1 MATLEQ
7 LQKQLDDRTLVPQEL
22 TRKQRQIIDTLIE
35 RGDLKG
41 PTTGMIQA
49 ERDKVAS
56 EIADERTF
64 LKDPLKA
71 GTGVGQPTYELV
83 GDIGGSIYPYVAMRK
98 KIFGAAKSG
107 NLWVKG
113 PGKLLQSA
121 TKVADRLPGRFKL
134 FGGALKLLAR
144 AADVPGKILQSPLG
158 RAEVFSVLGGT
169 AGAGAG
175 AVTYDLLNET
185 AGTQIATALGDD
197 LSEIPAGEVDRDTL
211 TNAGV
216 AMKNALYWNA
226 GAAALTP
233 FIFGGLGKLGR
244 TLFGTV
250 GKDQKELAM
259 FARDKGLPLP
269 LLSAMKQDV
278 GPLGNIGK
286 TYFKTVGV
294 FPFVSAIG
302 RDALQGAEQ
311 AAGKRFLNDLNAY
324 APLMKTSVLS
334 SSVYKQVNKVF
345 QDNVDLIASK
355 YGAFDALADK
365 SLGGPAVVKL
375 TKSRQAAREFLERFK
390 NEYPGFTQYDSLV
403 GDIPTK
409 DIDKILL
416 NAGDPINTFMKAMV
430 AIGDDPITPKQFK
443 GLMTMLGRAIEGTNY
458 KTLNKEMFVMREA
471 LEADFNSFGANI
483 NKATF
488 LADEGFKTQYD
499 NIAKLSGPEMAEQY
513 LNNSMK
519 AAEGLKDKLL
529 DANKTYSS
537 ILGFYQRAKVP
548 QLIKKFDR
556 SAFTTQSLQGFY
568 GKEAVFRDQLF
579 ETLERDVFQ
588 SNSPKALQQFAKLI
602 GAEGSAELGIK
613 ATEGGKALFKAAK
626 ARYLFNTFIDSFDSA
641 TAPQAQ
647 SIFRNAGEE
656 LLPGQ
661 YMQDSMEILT
671 RQGREE
677 LGDFSIKKVM
687 KDNGIYD
694 VKDIR
699 FSPNDFA
706 QFNINKFL
714 NKLGIGEAGEE
725 LGRAKMTQMLGK
737 EGANEFFGFTNYMK
751 AISDVPL
758 SDTSTFLQRRLTLSG
773 GRGIIGGL
781 VMGGSFMAN
790 PLAPAVLIL
799 LARRAGQILSD
810 PVALRA
816 MNDALLP
823 EEQIKLLRG
832 GKLGRGTPRAL
843 LPGRDYFTGRDINV
857 GFKALSR
864 AGLTQK
870 REAFARL
877 LNYLNEEDKDIPT
890 VDPNNIDQED
900 ITNRLLSLDYSIP
913 QPRYDDKTL
922 PKETVETMF
931 VQQFTNSS
939 GNVDLDNEMASVI
952 KSSVQNEE
960 ESIASDL
967 VRDDEA
973 DRQSVTGDLELQPV
987 TQPPQGPQTPV
998 TGQQT
1003 AQQIQQLF
1011 PFDVTSIAAAQ
1022 RRQGG

>member
-1 MATLEQ
+1 MATLKQ
-7 LQKQLDDRTLVPQEL
+7 LQKQLDDRTLVPSEL
-22 TRKQRQIIDTLIE
+22 TRKQRDIIDTLIE

-41 PTTGMIQA
+41 PTTSMIQA

-56 EIADERTF
+56 DIAAERTF
-64 LKDPLKA
+64 TKDPLKA
-71 GTGVGQPTYELV
+71 ATGVGQPTYELV

-98 KIFGAAKSG
+98 QIFGAAKSG
-107 NLWVKG
+107 NLWQKG

-144 AADVPGKILQSPLG
+144 VADVPGKVVQSPLG
-158 RAEVFSVLGGT
+158 RAEIYSVLGGT

-185 AGTQIATALGDD
+185 AGTQIASALADD
-197 LSEIPAGEVDRDTL
+197 LSEIPPGEVDRDTL
-211 TNAGV
+211 VNAGV
-216 AMKNALYWNA
+216 AMKNALMWNA

-233 FIFGGLGKLGR
+233 FIFGPLGKLGR
-244 TLFGTV
+244 KLFGTV
-250 GKDQKELAM
+250 GKEQKELAQ
-259 FARDKGLPLP
+259 FARDKELPIP
-269 LLSAMKQDV
+269 MLSAMKQDV

-311 AAGKRFLNDLNAY
+311 AAGKVFLNDITTY

-355 YGAFDALADK
+355 YGAFDALSDAVGNPSIIKLKK
-365 SLGGPAVVKL
+365 S
-375 TKSRQAAREFLERFK
+375 QAAAKEFLGRFK
-390 NEYPGFTQYDSLV
+390 AEYPGFVQYIDEF
-403 GDIPTK
+403 GDAPLK

-416 NAGDPINTFMKAMV
+416 NATDPINTFMKAMV
-430 AIGDDPITPKQFK
+430 AISDNAISPKQYK
-443 GLMTMLGRAIEGTNY
+443 GVMTMLNRAIEGTGY
-458 KTLNKEMFVMREA
+458 QTLKREMFIMREA
-471 LEADFNSFGANI
+471 LENDFAAFGSNI
-483 NKATF
+483 NKAAL
-488 LADEGFKTQYD
+488 LADEGIKATYD
-499 NIAKLSGPEMAEQY
+499 TIAKQSGNDLAEQY
-513 LNNSMK
+513 INKSIQG
-519 AAEGLKDKLL
+519 AEKLRDKLL

-548 QLIKKFDR
+548 QIIKKFDR
-556 SAFTTQSLQGFY
+556 SAFTSQSLQGFY
-568 GKEAVFRDQLF
+568 GREAVFRDQLF

-588 SNSPKALQQFAKLI
+588 SNSPKALEQFAKLI
-602 GAEGSAELGIK
+602 GAEGSTELGIK
-613 ATEGGKALFKAAK
+613 ATEGGKALLKAAK
-626 ARYLFNTFIDSFDSA
+626 ARYLFNTFLDSFDSA

-647 SIFRNAGEE
+647 SIFKNVADEM
-656 LLPGQ
+656 LPGQ

-671 RQGREE
+671 RQGRED
-677 LGDFSIKKVM
+677 LGDFSISKVV

-714 NKLGIGEAGEE
+714 NKLGIGEATEE
-725 LGRAKMTQMLGK
+725 LGRAKMTQLLGK
-737 EGANEFFGFTNYMK
+737 DGANEFFGFTNYMK

-781 VMGGSFMAN
+781 IMGGSFMAN

-810 PVALRA
+810 PVALRY

-843 LPGRDYFTGRDINV
+843 FPGRDYFTGRSINPRITR
-857 GFKALSR
+857 L
-864 AGLTQK
+864 GLTQK

-890 VDPNNIDQED
+890 VKADEINQED

-939 GNVDLDNEMASVI
+939 GDVDLDNEMASVI
-952 KSSVQNEE
+952 RGTVENEE
-960 ESIASDL
+960 QTIVDEVA
-967 VRDDEA
+967 RDEDA
-973 DRQSVTGDLELQPV
+973 DRQAVTGDLELQPV
-987 TQPPQGPQTPV
+987 TQAPQTPV

-1003 AQQIQQLF
+1003 AEQLQTLF
-1011 PFDVTSIAAAQ
+1011 PFDTTSIAAAQ
-1022 RRQGG
+1022 RRERG

>member
-7 LQKQLDDRTLVPQEL
+7 LQKQLDDRTLVPSEL
-22 TRKQRQIIDTLIE
+22 TKKQRDIIDTLIQ

-56 EIADERTF
+56 DIADEKTF

-71 GTGVGQPTYELV
+71 STGVGQPTYELV
-83 GDIGGSIYPYVAMRK
+83 GDIGGSLYSYVAMRK
-98 KIFGAAKSG
+98 QIFGAAKSG
-107 NLWVKG
+107 NLWQKG
-113 PGKLLQSA
+113 PGKFLQSA

-144 AADVPGKILQSPLG
+144 VGDVPGKVLQSPLG
-158 RAEVFSVLGGT
+158 RAEVYSVLGGT

-185 AGTQIATALGDD
+185 AGTQVASALGDD
-197 LSEIPAGEVDRDTL
+197 LSEIPSGEVDRNTL

-233 FIFGGLGKLGR
+233 FIFGPLGKLGR
-244 TLFGTV
+244 KLFGTV
-250 GKDQKELAM
+250 GKEQKELAT
-259 FARDKGLPLP
+259 FARDKGLPIP

-311 AAGKRFLNDLNAY
+311 AAGKVFLNDVTTY
-324 APLMKTSVLS
+324 EPLMKTSVLS

-345 QDNVDLIASK
+345 QDNVDIIASK
-355 YGAFDALADK
+355 YGAFDALSDAVGNPSIIKLKK
-365 SLGGPAVVKL
+365 S
-375 TKSRQAAREFLERFK
+375 QAAAKEFLERFK
-390 NEYPGFTQYDSLV
+390 AEYPGFARYVEGVDV
-403 GDIPTK
+403 PTK
-409 DIDKILL
+409 DIDKILT
-416 NAGDPINTFMKAMV
+416 NASDPINTFKKAMI
-430 AIGDDPITPKQFK
+430 AIEGNAISPKQYK
-443 GLMTMLGRAIEGTNY
+443 GVVTMLNRAIEGTGY
-458 KTLNKEMFVMREA
+458 QTLKREMFIMREA
-471 LEADFNSFGANI
+471 LENDFAAFGSNI
-483 NKATF
+483 NKAALLGDEGIKATYDTIAKQSGQD
-488 LADEGFKTQYD
+488 LADQYI
-499 NIAKLSGPEMAEQY
+499 NKSIQGAEKLR
-513 LNNSMK
+513 
-519 AAEGLKDKLL
+519 DKLL

-548 QLIKKFDR
+548 QIIKKFDR
-556 SAFTTQSLQGFY
+556 SAFTSQSLQGFY
-568 GKEAVFRDQLF
+568 GREAVFRDQLF

-588 SNSPKALQQFAKLI
+588 SNSPKALEQFAKLI
-602 GAEGSAELGIK
+602 GADGSAELGIK
-613 ATEGGKALFKAAK
+613 ATEGGKALLKAAK
-626 ARYLFNTFIDSFDSA
+626 ARYLFNTFLDSFDSA

-647 SIFRNAGEE
+647 SIFKNVADEM
-656 LLPGQ
+656 LPGQ

-671 RQGREE
+671 RQGRED
-677 LGDFSIKKVM
+677 LGDFSISKVV

-714 NKLGIGEAGEE
+714 NKLGIGEATEE
-725 LGRAKMTQMLGK
+725 LGRAKMTQLLGK
-737 EGANEFFGFTNYMK
+737 NGANEFFGFTNYMK

-810 PVALRA
+810 PVALRY

-843 LPGRDYFTGRDINV
+843 FPGRDYFTGRDINV
-857 GFKALSR
+857 GFKALTR

-890 VDPNNIDQED
+890 VKPDEINQED
-900 ITNRLLSLDYSIP
+900 ITNRLLSLDYSVP

-922 PKETVETMF
+922 PKETIESMF
-931 VQQFTNSS
+931 VQQFTNKS

-952 KSSVQNEE
+952 SGTVQNEE
-960 ESIASDL
+960 QTIVDEVA
-967 VRDDEA
+967 RDEDA
-973 DRQSVTGDLELQPV
+973 DRQAVTGDLDLQPV
-987 TQPPQGPQTPV
+987 TPAPQTPV

-1003 AQQIQQLF
+1003 AEQLQTLF
-1011 PFDVTSIAAAQ
+1011 PFDTTSIAAAQ
-1022 RRQGG
+1022 RRERG

>member
-7 LQKQLDDRTLVPQEL
+7 LQKQLDDKTLVPSEL
-22 TRKQRQIIDTLIE
+22 TRKQRDIIDTLIE

-49 ERDKVAS
+49 ERDKIAS
-56 EIADERTF
+56 DIAGERTF
-64 LKDPLKA
+64 IADPLKA

-83 GDIGGSIYPYVAMRK
+83 GDVAGSIYPYVAMRK
-98 KIFGAAKSG
+98 QIFGAAKSG
-107 NLWVKG
+107 NLWQKG

-144 AADVPGKILQSPLG
+144 VGDVPGKVLQSPLG
-158 RAEVFSVLGGT
+158 RAEVYSVLGGT

-175 AVTYDLLNET
+175 AITYDLLNET
-185 AGTQIATALGDD
+185 AGTSIASALGDD
-197 LSEIPAGEVDRDTL
+197 LSEIPPGEVDRNTL

-233 FIFGGLGKLGR
+233 FIFGPLGKLGR
-244 TLFGTV
+244 KLFGTV
-250 GKDQKELAM
+250 GKEQKELAT
-259 FARDKGLPLP
+259 FARDKGLPIP

-311 AAGKRFLNDLNAY
+311 AAGKVFLNDISTY

-355 YGAFDALADK
+355 YGAFDALSDAVGNPSIITLKK
-365 SLGGPAVVKL
+365 S
-375 TKSRQAAREFLERFK
+375 QAAAKEFLERFR
-390 NEYPGFTQYDSLV
+390 NEYPGFAQYVDQV
-403 GDIPTK
+403 GDIPIK
-409 DIDKILL
+409 DIDKILT
-416 NAGDPINTFMKAMV
+416 NASDPINTFMKAMV
-430 AIGDDPITPKQFK
+430 AIGDNAISPKQYK
-443 GLMTMLGRAIEGTNY
+443 GVMTMLNRAIEGTGY
-458 KTLNKEMFVMREA
+458 QTLKREMYVMREA
-471 LEADFNSFGANI
+471 LENDFAAFGSNI
-483 NKATF
+483 NKGAL
-488 LADEGFKTQYD
+488 LADEGIKATYD
-499 NIAKLSGPEMAEQY
+499 TIAKQSGPDLAEQY
-513 LNNSMK
+513 INKSIQG
-519 AAEGLKDKLL
+519 AEKLRDKLL

-548 QLIKKFDR
+548 QIIKKFDR
-556 SAFTTQSLQGFY
+556 SAFTSQSLQGFY

-588 SNSPKALQQFAKLI
+588 SNSPKALEQFAKLI

-613 ATEGGKALFKAAK
+613 ATEGGKALLKAAK
-626 ARYLFNTFIDSFDSA
+626 ARYLFNTFLDSFDSA

-647 SIFRNAGEE
+647 SIFKNVGDEM
-656 LLPGQ
+656 LPGQ
-661 YMQDSMEILT
+661 YLQDSMEILT
-671 RQGREE
+671 RQGRED
-677 LGDFSIKKVM
+677 LGDFSISKVV
-687 KDNGIYD
+687 KENGIYD

-714 NKLGIGEAGEE
+714 NKLGIGEATEE
-725 LGRAKMTQMLGK
+725 LGRAKMTQLLGK
-737 EGANEFFGFTNYMK
+737 NGANEFFGFTNYMK

-810 PVALRA
+810 PVALRY

-832 GKLGRGTPRAL
+832 EKLGRGTPRAL
-843 LPGRDYFTGRDINV
+843 FPGRDYFTGRSINPRITR
-857 GFKALSR
+857 L
-864 AGLTQK
+864 GLTQK

-890 VDPNNIDQED
+890 VDPDDINQED

-931 VQQFTNSS
+931 VQQFTNNS
-939 GNVDLDNEMASVI
+939 GSVDLDNEMASVI
-952 KSSVQNEE
+952 RSTVQNEE
-960 ESIASDL
+960 ETL
-967 VRDDEA
+967 VDEVARDEDA
-973 DRQSVTGDLELQPV
+973 DRQAVTGDLELQPIAQ
-987 TQPPQGPQTPV
+987 TPQTPV

-1003 AQQIQQLF
+1003 AQQIQTLF
-1011 PFDVTSIAAAQ
+1011 PFDTTSAAIAQ
-1022 RRQGG
+1022 RRERG

>member
-7 LQKQLDDRTLVPQEL
+7 LQKQLDDRTLVPSEL
-22 TRKQRQIIDTLIE
+22 TRKQRDIIDTLIE

-56 EIADERTF
+56 DIADERTF
-64 LKDPLKA
+64 TKDPLKA

-83 GDIGGSIYPYVAMRK
+83 GDIAGSIYPYVSMRK
-98 KIFGAAKSG
+98 KIFGAAQSG
-107 NLWVKG
+107 NLWQKG
-113 PGKLLQSA
+113 PGYVLQKA
-121 TKVADRLPGRFKL
+121 TKVADRLPGRFKF

-144 AADVPGKILQSPLG
+144 VGDVPGKVLQSPLG
-158 RAEVFSVLGGT
+158 RAEVYSVLGGT

-175 AVTYDLLNET
+175 AVTYDLLNEA
-185 AGTQIATALGDD
+185 AGVQIASALADD
-197 LSEIPAGEVDRDTL
+197 LSEVPKSEVDRDTL
-211 TNAGV
+211 TNASV
-216 AMKNALYWNA
+216 AMKNALMFNA
-226 GAAALTP
+226 GAAAVTP
-233 FIFGGLGKLGR
+233 LFFGALGKFGR
-244 TLFGTV
+244 YLFGTV
-250 GKDQKELAM
+250 GKEQKELAQ
-259 FARDKGLPLP
+259 FARDKGLPIP
-269 LLSAMKQDV
+269 LLAAMKQDV

-311 AAGKRFLNDLNAY
+311 VAGRRFLNDVSTY

-355 YGAFDALADK
+355 YGAFDALSD
-365 SLGGPAVVKL
+365 AVGNPSIIKL
-375 TKSRQAAREFLERFK
+375 SKTQAAARQFLERFK
-390 NEYPGFTQYDSLV
+390 NEYPGFARYSE
-403 GDIPTK
+403 GMDIPLK
-409 DIDKILL
+409 DIDKILT
-416 NAGDPINTFMKAMV
+416 NASDPINSFMKAMI
-430 AIGDDPITPKQFK
+430 AIEDNLISPKQYK
-443 GLMTMLGRAIEGTNY
+443 GVMTMLGRAIEGTGY
-458 KTLNKEMFVMREA
+458 QTLKREMFVMREA
-471 LEADFNSFGANI
+471 LENDFADFGSNI
-483 NKATF
+483 NKAAL
-488 LADEGFKTQYD
+488 LADEGVKAQYD
-499 NIAKLSGPEMAEQY
+499 NIAKLSGQDLADQY
-513 LNNSMK
+513 INNSIK
-519 AAEGLKDKLL
+519 AAEELRDKLL

-548 QLIKKFDR
+548 QIIKKFDR
-556 SAFTTQSLQGFY
+556 SAFTSQSLQGFY

-588 SNSPKALQQFAKLI
+588 SNSPKALEQFSKLV

-613 ATEGGKALFKAAK
+613 ATEGGKALLKAAK
-626 ARYLFNTFIDSFDSA
+626 ARYLFNTFLDSFDSA

-647 SIFRNAGEE
+647 SIFKNVADEM
-656 LLPGQ
+656 LPGQ

-671 RQGREE
+671 RQGRED
-677 LGDFSIKKVM
+677 LGDFSLSKVV

-714 NKLGIGEAGEE
+714 NKLGIGEATEE

-737 EGANEFFGFTNYMK
+737 NGAKEFFGFTNYMK

-810 PVALRA
+810 PVALRY

-823 EEQIKLLRG
+823 EEQLKLLRG

-843 LPGRDYFTGRDINV
+843 FPGRDYFTGRDINV
-857 GFKALSR
+857 GTKALTR

-890 VDPNNIDQED
+890 VKADEINQED

-931 VQQFTNSS
+931 VQQFTNTS

-952 KSSVQNEE
+952 RSTVQNEE
-960 ESIASDL
+960 ATL
-967 VRDDEA
+967 VDEVARDEDA
-973 DRQSVTGDLELQPV
+973 DRQAVTGDLELQPV
-987 TQPPQGPQTPV
+987 AQAPQTPV

-1003 AQQIQQLF
+1003 AQQIQTLF
-1011 PFDVTSIAAAQ
+1011 PFDTTSAAIAQ
-1022 RRQGG
+1022 RRQGRG

>member
-7 LQKQLDDRTLVPQEL
+7 LQKQLDDRTLVPSEL
-22 TRKQRQIIDTLIE
+22 TRKQRDIIDTLIE

-49 ERDKVAS
+49 ERDIVAS
-56 EIADERTF
+56 DIADERTF

-83 GDIGGSIYPYVAMRK
+83 GDVAGSIYPYVAMRK
-98 KIFGAAKSG
+98 QIFGAAKSG
-107 NLWVKG
+107 NLWQKG

-144 AADVPGKILQSPLG
+144 VGDVPGKVIQSPLG
-158 RAEVFSVLGGT
+158 RAEIYSVLGGT

-185 AGTQIATALGDD
+185 AGTQIASALGDD
-197 LSEIPAGEVDRDTL
+197 LSEIPPGEVDRNTL

-233 FIFGGLGKLGR
+233 FIFGPLGKLGR
-244 TLFGTV
+244 KLFGTT
-250 GKDQKELAM
+250 GKEQKELAQ
-259 FARDKGLPLP
+259 FARDKGLPIP

-311 AAGKRFLNDLNAY
+311 AAGKVFLNDVTSY

-345 QDNVDLIASK
+345 QNNVDLIASK
-355 YGAFDALADK
+355 YGAFDALSD
-365 SLGGPAVVKL
+365 AVGNPSIIKL
-375 TKSRQAAREFLERFK
+375 SKTQAAAKEFMERFK
-390 NEYPGFTQYDSLV
+390 NEYPGFARYSE
-403 GDIPTK
+403 GMDIPLK
-409 DIDKILL
+409 DIDKILT
-416 NAGDPINTFMKAMV
+416 NASDPINTFMKAMI
-430 AIGDDPITPKQFK
+430 AIEDNLISPKQYK
-443 GLMTMLGRAIEGTNY
+443 GVMTMLNRAIEGTGY
-458 KTLNKEMFVMREA
+458 QTLKREMFLMREA
-471 LEADFNSFGANI
+471 LENDFAAFGSNI
-483 NKATF
+483 NKAA
-488 LADEGFKTQYD
+488 LLGDEGIKATYD
-499 NIAKLSGPEMAEQY
+499 TIAKQSGPDLAEQY
-513 LNNSMK
+513 INKSIQG
-519 AAEGLKDKLL
+519 AEKLRDKLL

-556 SAFTTQSLQGFY
+556 SAFTSQSLQGFY

-588 SNSPKALQQFAKLI
+588 SNSPKALEQFSKLV

-613 ATEGGKALFKAAK
+613 ATEGGKALLKAAK
-626 ARYLFNTFIDSFDSA
+626 ARYLFNTFLDSFDSS

-647 SIFRNAGEE
+647 SIFKNVADEM
-656 LLPGQ
+656 LPGQ

-671 RQGREE
+671 RQGRED
-677 LGDFSIKKVM
+677 LGDFSISKVM
-687 KDNGIYD
+687 KENGIYD

-714 NKLGIGEAGEE
+714 NKLGIGEATEE

-737 EGANEFFGFTNYMK
+737 DGANEFFGFTNYMK

-810 PVALRA
+810 PVALRY

-843 LPGRDYFTGRDINV
+843 FPGRDYFTGRSINPRITR
-857 GFKALSR
+857 L
-864 AGLTQK
+864 GLTQK

-890 VDPNNIDQED
+890 VKADEINQED
-900 ITNRLLSLDYSIP
+900 ITNRLLSLDYSVP

-922 PKETVETMF
+922 PKETVESMF
-931 VQQFTNSS
+931 VQQFTNTS

-952 KSSVQNEE
+952 KGTVQNEE
-960 ESIASDL
+960 ATL
-967 VRDDEA
+967 VDEVARDEDA
-973 DRQSVTGDLELQPV
+973 DRQAVTGDLELQPI
-987 TQPPQGPQTPV
+987 TTAPQTPV

-1003 AQQIQQLF
+1003 AQQIQTLF
-1011 PFDVTSIAAAQ
+1011 PFDTTSAAIAQ
-1022 RRQGG
+1022 RRQDRG

>member
-7 LQKQLDDRTLVPQEL
+7 LQKQLDDKTLVPSEL
-22 TRKQRQIIDTLIE
+22 TRKQRDIIDTLIE

-49 ERDKVAS
+49 ERDKIAS
-56 EIADERTF
+56 DIAGERTF
-64 LKDPLKA
+64 IADPLKA

-83 GDIGGSIYPYVAMRK
+83 GDVAGSIYPYVAMRK
-98 KIFGAAKSG
+98 QIFGAAKSG
-107 NLWVKG
+107 NLWQKG

-144 AADVPGKILQSPLG
+144 VGDVPGKVLQSPLG
-158 RAEVFSVLGGT
+158 RAEVYSVLGGT

-175 AVTYDLLNET
+175 AITYDLLNET
-185 AGTQIATALGDD
+185 AGTSIASALGDD
-197 LSEIPAGEVDRDTL
+197 LSEIPPGEVDRNTL

-233 FIFGGLGKLGR
+233 FIFGPLGKLGR
-244 TLFGTV
+244 KLFGTV
-250 GKDQKELAM
+250 GKEQKELAT
-259 FARDKGLPLP
+259 FARDKGLPIP

-311 AAGKRFLNDLNAY
+311 AAGKVFLNDISTY

-355 YGAFDALADK
+355 YGAFDALSDAVGNPSIITLKK
-365 SLGGPAVVKL
+365 S
-375 TKSRQAAREFLERFK
+375 QAAAKEFLERFR
-390 NEYPGFTQYDSLV
+390 NEYPGFAQYVDQV
-403 GDIPTK
+403 GDIPIK
-409 DIDKILL
+409 DIDKILT
-416 NAGDPINTFMKAMV
+416 NASDPINTFMKAMV
-430 AIGDDPITPKQFK
+430 AIGDNAISPKQYK
-443 GLMTMLGRAIEGTNY
+443 GVMTMLNRAIEGTGY
-458 KTLNKEMFVMREA
+458 QTLKREMYVMREA
-471 LEADFNSFGANI
+471 LENDFAAFGSNI
-483 NKATF
+483 NKGAL
-488 LADEGFKTQYD
+488 LADEGIKATYD
-499 NIAKLSGPEMAEQY
+499 TIAKQSGPDLAEQY
-513 LNNSMK
+513 INKSIQG
-519 AAEGLKDKLL
+519 AEKLRDKLL

-548 QLIKKFDR
+548 QIIKKFDR
-556 SAFTTQSLQGFY
+556 SAFTSQSLQGFY

-588 SNSPKALQQFAKLI
+588 SNSPKALEQFAKLI

-613 ATEGGKALFKAAK
+613 ATEGGKALLKAAK
-626 ARYLFNTFIDSFDSA
+626 ARYLFNTFLDSFDSA

-647 SIFRNAGEE
+647 SIFKNVGDEM
-656 LLPGQ
+656 LPGQ
-661 YMQDSMEILT
+661 YLQDSMEILT
-671 RQGREE
+671 RQGRED
-677 LGDFSIKKVM
+677 LGDFSISKVV
-687 KDNGIYD
+687 KENGIYD

-714 NKLGIGEAGEE
+714 NKLGIGEATEE
-725 LGRAKMTQMLGK
+725 LGRAKMTQLLGK
-737 EGANEFFGFTNYMK
+737 NGANEFFGFTNYMK

-810 PVALRA
+810 PVALRY

-832 GKLGRGTPRAL
+832 EKLGRGTPRAL
-843 LPGRDYFTGRDINV
+843 FPGRDYFTGRSINPRITR
-857 GFKALSR
+857 L
-864 AGLTQK
+864 GLTQK

-890 VDPNNIDQED
+890 VDPDDINQED

-931 VQQFTNSS
+931 VQQFTNNS
-939 GNVDLDNEMASVI
+939 GSIDLDNEMASVI
-952 KSSVQNEE
+952 RSTVQNEE
-960 ESIASDL
+960 ETL
-967 VRDDEA
+967 VDEVARDEDA
-973 DRQSVTGDLELQPV
+973 DRQAVTGDLELQPIAQ
-987 TQPPQGPQTPV
+987 TPQTPV

-1003 AQQIQQLF
+1003 AQQIQTLF
-1011 PFDVTSIAAAQ
+1011 PFDTTSAAIAQ
-1022 RRQGG
+1022 RRERG

>member
-1 MATLEQ
+1 MATIKQ
-7 LQKQLDDRTLVPQEL
+7 LQKQLDDRTLVPSEL
-22 TRKQRQIIDTLIE
+22 TRKQREIIDTLIE

-56 EIADERTF
+56 DIAGERTF
-64 LKDPLKA
+64 TNNPLKA
-71 GTGVGQPTYELV
+71 GTGVGQPTFELV
-83 GDIGGSIYPYVAMRK
+83 GDVAGSIYPYVAMRK
-98 KIFGAAKSG
+98 QIFGAAKSG
-107 NLWVKG
+107 NLWQKG

-144 AADVPGKILQSPLG
+144 VGDVPGKVLQSPLG
-158 RAEVFSVLGGT
+158 KAEVYSVLGGT

-185 AGTQIATALGDD
+185 AGTQIASALGDD
-197 LSEIPAGEVDRDTL
+197 LSEIPPGEVDRNTL

-233 FIFGGLGKLGR
+233 FIFGPLGKLGR
-244 TLFGTV
+244 KLFGTV
-250 GKDQKELAM
+250 GKEQKELAQ
-259 FARDKGLPLP
+259 FARDKGLPVP

-311 AAGKRFLNDLNAY
+311 AAGKVFLNDVTTY

-355 YGAFDALADK
+355 YGAFDALSDAVGNPSIIKLKK
-365 SLGGPAVVKL
+365 S
-375 TKSRQAAREFLERFK
+375 QAASREFLERFK
-390 NEYPGFTQYDSLV
+390 AEYPGFTQYDRLV
-403 GDIPTK
+403 GDIPLK
-409 DIDKILL
+409 DIDKILTQ
-416 NAGDPINTFMKAMV
+416 GSDPINTFMKAMV
-430 AIGDDPITPKQFK
+430 SIGDNAISPKQYK
-443 GLMTMLGRAIEGTNY
+443 GVMTMLNRAIEGTGY
-458 KTLNKEMFVMREA
+458 QTLKREMFVMREA
-471 LEADFNSFGANI
+471 LENDFAAFGSNI
-483 NKATF
+483 NKAA
-488 LADEGFKTQYD
+488 LLGDEGIKATYD
-499 NIAKLSGPEMAEQY
+499 TIAKQSGNDLAEQY
-513 LNNSMK
+513 INKSIQG
-519 AAEGLKDKLL
+519 AEKLRDKLL

-548 QLIKKFDR
+548 QIIKKFDR
-556 SAFTTQSLQGFY
+556 SAFTSQSLQGFY

-588 SNSPKALQQFAKLI
+588 SNSPKALEQFSKLV

-613 ATEGGKALFKAAK
+613 ATEGGKALLKAAK
-626 ARYLFNTFIDSFDSA
+626 ARYLFNTFLDSFDSA

-647 SIFRNAGEE
+647 SIFKNVADEM
-656 LLPGQ
+656 LPGQ

-671 RQGREE
+671 RQGRED
-677 LGDFSIKKVM
+677 LGDFSISKVM
-687 KDNGIYD
+687 KNNGIYD

-714 NKLGIGEAGEE
+714 NKLGIGEATEE
-725 LGRAKMTQMLGK
+725 LGRSKMTQMLGK
-737 EGANEFFGFTNYMK
+737 DGANEFFGFTNYMK

-810 PVALRA
+810 PVALRY

-843 LPGRDYFTGRDINV
+843 FPGRDYFTGRDINV
-857 GFKALSR
+857 GTKALTR
-864 AGLTQK
+864 LGLTQK

-890 VDPNNIDQED
+890 VDADDINQED
-900 ITNRLLSLDYSIP
+900 ITNRLLSLDYSVP

-922 PKETVETMF
+922 PKETVESMF
-931 VQQFTNSS
+931 VQQFTNTS

-952 KSSVQNEE
+952 RGTVQNEE
-960 ESIASDL
+960 ATL
-967 VRDDEA
+967 VDEVARDEDA
-973 DRQSVTGDLELQPV
+973 DRQAVTGDLELQPV
-987 TQPPQGPQTPV
+987 NQAPQTPV

-1003 AQQIQQLF
+1003 AQQIQTLF
-1011 PFDVTSIAAAQ
+1011 PFDTTSAAIAQ
-1022 RRQGG
+1022 RRERG

>member
-7 LQKQLDDRTLVPQEL
+7 LQKQLDDKTLVPSEL
-22 TRKQRQIIDTLIE
+22 TRKQRDIIDTLIE

-49 ERDKVAS
+49 ERDKIAS
-56 EIADERTF
+56 DIAGERTF
-64 LKDPLKA
+64 IADPLKA

-83 GDIGGSIYPYVAMRK
+83 GDVAGSIYPYVAMRK
-98 KIFGAAKSG
+98 QIFGAAKSG
-107 NLWVKG
+107 NLWQKG

-144 AADVPGKILQSPLG
+144 VGDVPGKVLQSPLG
-158 RAEVFSVLGGT
+158 RAEVYSVLGGT

-185 AGTQIATALGDD
+185 AGTSIASALGDD
-197 LSEIPAGEVDRDTL
+197 LSEIPPGEVDRNTL

-233 FIFGGLGKLGR
+233 FIFGPLGKLGR
-244 TLFGTV
+244 KLFGTV
-250 GKDQKELAM
+250 GKEQKELAT
-259 FARDKGLPLP
+259 FARDKGLPIP

-311 AAGKRFLNDLNAY
+311 AAGKVFLNDISTY

-355 YGAFDALADK
+355 YGAFDALSDAVGNPSIITLKK
-365 SLGGPAVVKL
+365 S
-375 TKSRQAAREFLERFK
+375 QAAAKEFLERFR
-390 NEYPGFTQYDSLV
+390 NEYPGFAQYVDQV
-403 GDIPTK
+403 GDIPIK
-409 DIDKILL
+409 DIDKILT
-416 NAGDPINTFMKAMV
+416 NASDPINTFMKAMV
-430 AIGDDPITPKQFK
+430 AIGDNAISPKQYK
-443 GLMTMLGRAIEGTNY
+443 GVMTMLNRAIEGTGY
-458 KTLNKEMFVMREA
+458 QTLKREMYVMREA
-471 LEADFNSFGANI
+471 LENDFAAFGSNI
-483 NKATF
+483 NKGAL
-488 LADEGFKTQYD
+488 LADEGIKATYD
-499 NIAKLSGPEMAEQY
+499 TIAKQSGPDLAEQY
-513 LNNSMK
+513 INKSIQG
-519 AAEGLKDKLL
+519 AEKLRDKLL

-548 QLIKKFDR
+548 QIIKKFDR
-556 SAFTTQSLQGFY
+556 SAFTSQSLQGFY

-588 SNSPKALQQFAKLI
+588 SNSPKALEQFAKLI

-613 ATEGGKALFKAAK
+613 ATEGGKALLKAAK
-626 ARYLFNTFIDSFDSA
+626 ARYLFNTFLDSFDSA

-647 SIFRNAGEE
+647 SIFKNVGDEM
-656 LLPGQ
+656 LPGQ
-661 YMQDSMEILT
+661 YLQDSMEILT
-671 RQGREE
+671 RQGRED
-677 LGDFSIKKVM
+677 LGDFSISKVV
-687 KDNGIYD
+687 KENGIYD

-714 NKLGIGEAGEE
+714 NKLGIGEATEE
-725 LGRAKMTQMLGK
+725 LGRAKMTQLLGK
-737 EGANEFFGFTNYMK
+737 NGANEFFGFTNYMK

-810 PVALRA
+810 PVALRY

-832 GKLGRGTPRAL
+832 EKLGRGTPRAL
-843 LPGRDYFTGRDINV
+843 FPGRDYFTGRSINPRITR
-857 GFKALSR
+857 L
-864 AGLTQK
+864 GLTQK

-890 VDPNNIDQED
+890 VDPDDINQED

-931 VQQFTNSS
+931 VQQFTNNS
-939 GNVDLDNEMASVI
+939 GSVDLDNEMASVI
-952 KSSVQNEE
+952 RSTVQNEE
-960 ESIASDL
+960 ETL
-967 VRDDEA
+967 VDEVARDEDA
-973 DRQSVTGDLELQPV
+973 DRQAVTGDLELQPIAQ
-987 TQPPQGPQTPV
+987 TPQTPV

-1003 AQQIQQLF
+1003 AQQIQTLF
-1011 PFDVTSIAAAQ
+1011 PFDTTSAAIAQ
-1022 RRQGG
+1022 RRERG